1 MSTSAMAKFYLN
13 GEKFLGKETCIN
25 KLKNLLD
32 GWNMCNELVPVCND
46 KVKDV
51 GDYWYRDFVGYLH
64 TDMDIGFP
72 VVNGEI
78 ELPKDFKG
86 EIAFSEPTVDEIKA
100 GKYNKVYGWKKET
113 NQGCWYDSDSF
124 YRARLEFERKEKE
137 YASEILRLEALKN
150 TVQYYT
156 LKEEEMQRLE
166 DDLSYNKDML
176 EEVKNKIYICQYMID
191 LMETMADMY
200 GENYNDFCNVFVW
213 FS

>member
-1 MSTSAMAKFYLN
+1 MSTSAMVKFYIN
-13 GEKFLGKETCIN
+13 GEKFVGKETCIN

-32 GWNMCNELVPVCND
+32 YWDMCDELIPVCNN
-46 KVKDV
+46 KVKDA
-51 GDYWYRDFVGYLH
+51 GDYWYRDFIGYLNKSE
-64 TDMDIGFP
+64 DIGFP
-72 VVNGEI
+72 VINSEI
-78 ELPKDFKG
+78 ELPKDFSG
-86 EIAFSEPTVDEIKA
+86 EILFSDPTVDEIKA

-113 NQGCWYDSDSF
+113 HQGRWYDSDSF
-124 YRARLEFERKEKE
+124 YHARLEFERKEKE
-137 YASEILRLEALKN
+137 YASELLRLEALKN

-176 EEVKNKIYICQYMID
+176 EDVKDKIYICQYMID

>member
-1 MSTSAMAKFYLN
+1 MSTSAMVKFYLN
-13 GEKFLGKETCIN
+13 GEKLVGKETCIN

-32 GWNMCNELVPVCND
+32 GWNMCNELIPVCND
-46 KVKDV
+46 KVKDA

-64 TDMDIGFP
+64 AGRDIGFP

-86 EIAFSEPTVDEIKA
+86 EIIFDELTVSEVKS

-137 YASEILRLEALKN
+137 YASELLRLEALKN

-176 EEVKNKIYICQYMID
+176 EDVKDKIYICQYMID

>member
-1 MSTSAMAKFYLN
+1 MSTSAMVKFYLN
-13 GEKFLGKETCIN
+13 GEKLVGKETCIN
-25 KLKNLLD
+25 KLKNLLE
-32 GWNMCNELVPVCND
+32 GWNMCEELIPVYND
-46 KVKDV
+46 KVKDA

-64 TDMDIGFP
+64 TSKDIGFP
-72 VVNGEI
+72 VINREI
-78 ELPKDFKG
+78 ELPKDFSG
-86 EIAFSEPTVDEIKA
+86 EITFDDLTVDEVKS

-113 NQGCWYDSDSF
+113 YQGHWYDSDSF

-137 YASEILRLEALKN
+137 YASESLRLEALKN

-176 EEVKNKIYICQYMID
+176 EDVKDKIYICQYMID